1 MVAATKPEGAPA
13 STTLSSKGQ
22 VVIPKAVR
30 ERLGLQAGDV
40 LDVDEVDGAILLR
53 VRRETAAEQKLRL
66 FGPPVPLDAI
76 AGRLR
81 HLVKPG
87 PPPTTKEMRE
97 QARADFAR
105 RWREKE
111 ARIAALFA
119 RGDDGDDDGD
129 DDDETEGDGGDE

>member
-1 MVAATKPEGAPA
+1 MVAATTPENAA
-13 STTLSSKGQ
+13 LSTTLSSKGQ

-30 ERLGLQAGDV
+30 DRLGLRAGDLLEV
-40 LDVDEVDGAILLR
+40 EEVDGAILLR
-53 VRRETAAEQKLRL
+53 VRRETPAEQKLRL
-66 FGPPVPLDAI
+66 FGPPVPLEEI

-87 PPPTTKEMRE
+87 PPLTKQQMRE

-111 ARIAALFA
+111 ARIAAQFA
-119 RGDDGDDDGD
+119 RGDDDAND
-129 DDDETEGDGGDE
+129 DDDE